1 MTAVTRDLIAS
12 VVNERVKAL
21 RPDLASA
28 GLTLREEDLR
38 MSIKPTVLAPR
49 DVSTAQKIDEY
60 FRTLSEVDLGRYV
73 RAATPIYLRYL
84 NSQADTSG
92 APLMLIAYHAFQAV
106 VVGLARGGGKLA
118 VQGAA
123 EQHRLFDEKL
133 LMAVNAELFVV
144 RAEAKAESDRR
155 EQHVQSLIAQAD
167 QEMKAD
173 YARCVTDLNTRKEEL
188 DAREATLREQVEADL
203 QMALRAAD
211 QAQADAS
218 EARRQLDAASAQLTR
233 ERAAHEQALAELRRT
248 LAAERAA
255 TINRDRD
262 TRNQIHQLEQ
272 DRRNLSSTV
281 GHLNRECERLEAEL
295 ATARTATP
303 EPAPTSAPAALEV
316 TVMPEP
322 TPNPRLAAMSCAV
335 YLTAHG
341 IPTRANGTRIETQ
354 EVQSIPPA
362 LVQAWET
369 EYPTDEA
376 RRAHLRAS
384 IRPLLAQDA
393 A

>member
-1 MTAVTRDLIAS
+1 M
-12 VVNERVKAL
+12 
-21 RPDLASA
+21 PD
-28 GLTLREEDLR
+28 
-38 MSIKPTVLAPR
+38 
-49 DVSTAQKIDEY
+49 AQ
-60 FRTLSEVDLGRYV
+60 LGRYV
-73 RAATPIYLRYL
+73 RDAEHLLNRLLAQQTETASAPLIRLALSCVQSGVAGLMRGGSKVAVSDINAQITQFDEQLFTTL
-84 NSQADTSG
+84 NSELEYVRET
-92 APLMLIAYHAFQAV
+92 
-106 VVGLARGGGKLA
+106 ARLR
-118 VQGAA
+118 V
-123 EQHRLFDEKL
+123 EQKDKDIQR
-133 LMAVNAELFVV
+133 
-144 RAEAKAESDRR
+144 
-155 EQHVQSLIAQAD
+155 LIAQAD

-173 YARCVTDLNTRKEEL
+173 YVRCVTDLNTRKAEL
-188 DAREATLREQVEADL
+188 DAREAMLREQVEADL

-233 ERAAHEQALAELRRT
+233 ERAAHEQALAELKRT

-295 ATARTATP
+295 AAARTATP
-303 EPAPTSAPAALEV
+303 EPAPAPVPAALEV
-316 TVMPEP
+316 TAMP
-322 TPNPRLAAMSCAV
+322 TPTLNPRLAAMSCAV

-341 IPTRANGTRIETQ
+341 IPTRADGNHLTGEQT
-354 EVQSIPPA
+354 VQRGELI
-362 LVQAWET
+362 VAWST

>member
-1 MTAVTRDLIAS
+1 MNSLGSRYLIAQAVQFS
-12 VVNERVKAL
+12 L
-21 RPDLASA
+21 RRKDQRLKSYTV
-28 GLTLREEDLR
+28 GEHDLTLHLDRVELTARSEHAARRIEDAIR
-38 MSIKPTVLAPR
+38 TMP
-49 DVSTAQKIDEY
+49 DAQ
-60 FRTLSEVDLGRYV
+60 LGRYV
-73 RAATPIYLRYL
+73 RDAEHLLNRLLAQQTETASAPLIRLALSCVQSGVAGLMRGGSKVAVSDINAQITQFDEQLFTTL
-84 NSQADTSG
+84 NSELEYVRET
-92 APLMLIAYHAFQAV
+92 
-106 VVGLARGGGKLA
+106 ARLR
-118 VQGAA
+118 V
-123 EQHRLFDEKL
+123 EQKDKDIQR
-133 LMAVNAELFVV
+133 
-144 RAEAKAESDRR
+144 
-155 EQHVQSLIAQAD
+155 LIAQAD

-173 YARCVTDLNTRKEEL
+173 YVRCVTDLNTRKAEL
-188 DAREATLREQVEADL
+188 DAREAMLREQVEADL

-233 ERAAHEQALAELRRT
+233 ERAAHEQALAELKRT

-295 ATARTATP
+295 AAARTATP
-303 EPAPTSAPAALEV
+303 EPAPAPVPAALEV
-316 TVMPEP
+316 TAMP
-322 TPNPRLAAMSCAV
+322 TPTLNPRLAAMSCAV

-341 IPTRANGTRIETQ
+341 IPTRADGNHLTGEQT
-354 EVQSIPPA
+354 VQRGELI
-362 LVQAWET
+362 VAWST

>member
-1 MTAVTRDLIAS
+1 MTAARDLIAS

-21 RPDLASA
+21 RPDLAGA

-38 MSIKPTVLAPR
+38 MAIKPTVLAPR

-73 RAATPIYLRYL
+73 RAAAPIYLRYL

-133 LMAVNAELFVV
+133 LMAVNAELFIV

-173 YARCVTDLNTRKEEL
+173 YARCVTDLNSRKAEL

-233 ERAAHEQALAELRRT
+233 ERAAHEQALAELKRT

-272 DRRNLSSTV
+272 DKRTLSSTV
-281 GHLNRECERLEAEL
+281 GHLNQECERLEAEL
-295 ATARTATP
+295 ATARTAAP
-303 EPAPTSAPAALEV
+303 VSAPAPAPAALEV
-316 TVMPEP
+316 TAMP
-322 TPNPRLAAMSCAV
+322 TPTLNPRLAAMSCAV

-341 IPTRANGTRIETQ
+341 IPTRADGDHLTGEQT
-354 EVQSIPPA
+354 VQRGELI
-362 LVQAWET
+362 VAWST

>member
-1 MTAVTRDLIAS
+1 MTAARDLIAS

-73 RAATPIYLRYL
+73 RAAAPIYLRYL

-123 EQHRLFDEKL
+123 EQHRLFDEKI

-173 YARCVTDLNTRKEEL
+173 YARCVTDLNTREAEL

-211 QAQADAS
+211 QAQSDAS

-233 ERAAHEQALAELRRT
+233 ERAQHEQALAELKRT

-272 DRRNLSSTV
+272 DRRNLAATV
-281 GHLNRECERLEAEL
+281 GHLNQECERLEAEL
-295 ATARTATP
+295 TAARTATP
-303 EPAPTSAPAALEV
+303 EPAPASAPAALEV
-316 TVMPEP
+316 TAMPEP
-322 TPNPRLAAMSCAV
+322 TLNPRLTAMSCAV

-341 IPTRANGTRIETQ
+341 IPTRADGDHLTGEQT
-354 EVQSIPPA
+354 VQRSELI
-362 LVQAWET
+362 VAWSA

-384 IRPLLAQDA
+384 IRPILAQDA

>member
-21 RPDLASA
+21 RPDLTSA

-73 RAATPIYLRYL
+73 RAAAPIYLRYL

-173 YARCVTDLNTRKEEL
+173 YARCVTDLNTRKAEL

-233 ERAAHEQALAELRRT
+233 ERAQHEQALADLKRT

-281 GHLNRECERLEAEL
+281 GHLNQECERLEAEL
-295 ATARTATP
+295 ATARTAAP
-303 EPAPTSAPAALEV
+303 VSAPAPVPAALEV
-316 TVMPEP
+316 TAMP
-322 TPNPRLAAMSCAV
+322 TPTLNPRLAAMSCAV

-341 IPTRANGTRIETQ
+341 IPTRADGDHLTGEQT
-354 EVQSIPPA
+354 VQRSELI
-362 LVQAWET
+362 VEWSRQ
-369 EYPTDEA
+369 YPTDEA

>member
-1 MTAVTRDLIAS
+1 MNALGSRYLIAQAVQAS
-12 VVNERVKAL
+12 L
-21 RPDLASA
+21 RGKDQRLKSYTV
-28 GLTLREEDLR
+28 GEHDLTLHLDRVEL
-38 MSIKPTVLAPR
+38 
-49 DVSTAQKIDEY
+49 TARSEHAARRIENVI
-60 FRTLSEVDLGRYV
+60 RTMPDAQLGRYV
-73 RAATPIYLRYL
+73 RDAEHLLNRLLAQQTGTASAPLIRLALSCVQSGIAGLMRGGSKVAVSDINAQITQFDEQLFTTL
-84 NSQADTSG
+84 NSELEYARETARLRVEQKDAD
-92 APLMLIAYHAFQAV
+92 IQ
-106 VVGLARGGGKLA
+106 R
-118 VQGAA
+118 
-123 EQHRLFDEKL
+123 
-133 LMAVNAELFVV
+133 
-144 RAEAKAESDRR
+144 
-155 EQHVQSLIAQAD
+155 LIAQAD

-173 YARCVTDLNTRKEEL
+173 YDRCVADLNTRKEEL

-233 ERAAHEQALAELRRT
+233 ERAAHEQALAELKRT

-272 DRRNLSSTV
+272 DRRNLSATV
-281 GHLNRECERLEAEL
+281 GHLNQECERLEAEL

-303 EPAPTSAPAALEV
+303 APAPAPAPVALEV
-316 TVMPEP
+316 TAMP
-322 TPNPRLAAMSCAV
+322 TPTLNPRLAAMSCAV

-341 IPTRANGTRIETQ
+341 IPTRADGEHLTGEQTVRRSDLI
-354 EVQSIPPA
+354 V
-362 LVQAWET
+362 AWSA

-384 IRPLLAQDA
+384 IRPILAQDA

>member
-1 MTAVTRDLIAS
+1 MNSLGSRYLIAQAVQS
-12 VVNERVKAL
+12 SLRHKDHRLKTYTIGEHEITLHLNRVELTA
-21 RPDLASA
+21 RSEHAARRIEDVIRTMPD
-28 GLTLREEDLR
+28 
-38 MSIKPTVLAPR
+38 
-49 DVSTAQKIDEY
+49 AQ
-60 FRTLSEVDLGRYV
+60 LGRYV
-73 RAATPIYLRYL
+73 RDAEHLLNRLLAQQTETASAPLIRLALSCVQSGVAGLMRGGSKVAVSDINAQITQFDEQLFTTL
-84 NSQADTSG
+84 NSELEYVRETARLRIEQKDAD
-92 APLMLIAYHAFQAV
+92 IQ
-106 VVGLARGGGKLA
+106 
-118 VQGAA
+118 
-123 EQHRLFDEKL
+123 RL
-133 LMAVNAELFVV
+133 V
-144 RAEAKAESDRR
+144 
-155 EQHVQSLIAQAD
+155 AQAD
-167 QEMKAD
+167 QEMKDD
-173 YARCVTDLNTRKEEL
+173 YDRCVADLHARKAEL

-233 ERAAHEQALAELRRT
+233 ERAGHEQALADLQRT

-281 GHLNRECERLEAEL
+281 GHLNQECERLEADL
-295 ATARTATP
+295 AAARTATP
-303 EPAPTSAPAALEV
+303 EPAPAPTPAALEV
-316 TVMPEP
+316 TVMPEA
-322 TPNPRLAAMSCAV
+322 TLNPRLAAMSCAV
-335 YLTAHG
+335 YLTEHG
-341 IPTRANGTRIETQ
+341 VPTRANGTRIETQ

-384 IRPLLAQDA
+384 IRPLLARDA

>member
-1 MTAVTRDLIAS
+1 MNSLGSRYLIAQAVQAS
-12 VVNERVKAL
+12 L
-21 RPDLASA
+21 RGKDQRLKSYTV
-28 GLTLREEDLR
+28 GEHDLTLHLDRVEL
-38 MSIKPTVLAPR
+38 
-49 DVSTAQKIDEY
+49 TARSEHAARRIENVI
-60 FRTLSEVDLGRYV
+60 RTMPDAQLGRYV
-73 RAATPIYLRYL
+73 RDAEHLLNRLLAQQTGTASAPLIRLALSCVQSGIAGLMRGGSKVAVSDINAQITQFDEQLFTTL
-84 NSQADTSG
+84 NSELEYVRETARLRIEQKDAD
-92 APLMLIAYHAFQAV
+92 IQ
-106 VVGLARGGGKLA
+106 R
-118 VQGAA
+118 
-123 EQHRLFDEKL
+123 
-133 LMAVNAELFVV
+133 
-144 RAEAKAESDRR
+144 
-155 EQHVQSLIAQAD
+155 LIAQAD

-173 YARCVTDLNTRKEEL
+173 YDRCVADLNTRKEEL

-233 ERAAHEQALAELRRT
+233 ERAAHEQALAELKRT

-272 DRRNLSSTV
+272 DRRNLSATV
-281 GHLNRECERLEAEL
+281 GHLNQECERLEAEL

-316 TVMPEP
+316 TAMP
-322 TPNPRLAAMSCAV
+322 TPTLNPRLAAMSCAV

-341 IPTRANGTRIETQ
+341 IPTRADGEHLTGEQT
-354 EVQSIPPA
+354 VQRSDLI
-362 LVQAWET
+362 VAWSA